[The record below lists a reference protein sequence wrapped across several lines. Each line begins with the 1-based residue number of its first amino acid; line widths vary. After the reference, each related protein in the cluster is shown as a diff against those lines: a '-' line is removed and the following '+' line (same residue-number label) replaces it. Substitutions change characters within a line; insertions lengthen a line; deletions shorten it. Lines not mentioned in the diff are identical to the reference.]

1 MGWKCTDCGDRG
13 PEHNILWCPDCGSTS
28 WLPTD
33 ADGLTAADRA
43 EQAAMNREALAEACA
58 DRLFG

>member
-1 MGWKCTDCGDRG
+1 MGWKCTDCGDRE

-33 ADGLTAADRA
+33 ADGLTAEDRA
-43 EQAAMNREALAEACA
+43 EQAAMNREALAEERAH
-58 DRLFG
+58 RLFG